1 MAPEMLPGFARPVVH
16 CDMDDRLMFWSVERP
31 SAGPL
36 TTVWSARCI
45 GYHRSLGMTAQ
56 ALAAFR
62 IVYRLIAGAPGARAD
77 VALVR
82 LRPLSAADH
91 LC

>member
-16 CDMDDRLMFWSVERP
+16 GDMDGRLMFWSVERP

-45 GYHRSLGMTAQ
+45 GFHRSRMTAQ
-56 ALAAFR
+56 TLVAFR
-62 IVYRLIAGAPGARAD
+62 IVYRLIAGAPRGARAD
-77 VALVR
+77 VAR
-82 LRPLSAADH
+82 SGTPP
-91 LC
+91 